1 MNIHRRLFLTTMAGA
16 YLSGSTGKELE
27 AGESS
32 EKIRL
37 GVITDLH
44 QDIMHDGPKRMRQFL
59 EAMQVF
65 QPHALLQLGDFAY
78 PKASNDVV
86 LKPLQEFG
94 CPVLHVLG
102 NHDMDAGFTKEQCVQ
117 RWGIAGRFY
126 SQLIK
131 GYRVV
136 VLDGNDRGSP
146 NYRGGYPAYIAE
158 DQLGWL
164 SDTLGGS
171 AEPIIVMSHQ
181 PLAGPAAIDNFAQVQ
196 KVLSAHASKI
206 LLAISGHTHIDYY
219 TEIDEVKYL
228 HVNSASYYWVG
239 EKHRHDSFS
248 AEVHKSHPTISRT
261 CPYDSALFAE
271 IIIDPKSNTI
281 EVVGRETNWVGATPE
296 SLQFRPSA
304 GVDLGENIAPK
315 IRSRTLMM

>member
-1 MNIHRRLFLTTMAGA
+1 MNIHRRLFLATAAGA
-16 YLSGSTGKELE
+16 YISSNIGKELG

-32 EKIRL
+32 EKVRL

-44 QDIMHDGPKRMRQFL
+44 QDIMHDGPKRIRQFV
-59 EAMQVF
+59 ERMERFA
-65 QPHALLQLGDFAY
+65 PHALLQLGDFAY

-86 LKPLQEFG
+86 LKPLQEFD

-117 RWGIAGRFY
+117 RWGIDGRFY
-126 SQLIK
+126 SQVVK
-131 GYRVV
+131 GYRLV

-146 NYRGGYPAYIAE
+146 KYRGGYPAYIGE
-158 DQLGWL
+158 DQFGWL

-171 AEPIIVMSHQ
+171 AEPIIVISHQ
-181 PLAGPAAIDNFAQVQ
+181 PLAGPSAIDNFAQVQ
-196 KVLSAHASKI
+196 KLLSGHASKI
-206 LLAISGHTHIDYY
+206 LLAISGHTHLDYY
-219 TEIDEVKYL
+219 TEIDDVKYL

-239 EKHRHDSFS
+239 DKYRHDSYP
-248 AEVHKSHPTISRT
+248 AEVHKSHPTISHT

-271 IIIDPKSNTI
+271 ITIDPKSNTI

-304 GVDLGENIAPK
+304 GVDLGENITPQ
-315 IRSRTLMM
+315 IRSRTLRI